1 MINNYFFYL
10 FITLLFFGIGDF
22 LGVLTKAK
30 VSSVF
35 VSLLLFLVCFMTGI
49 IPADTI
55 KLAGLSEIGS
65 WSALF
70 IIFSMGTS
78 INLREFISEWRTV
91 VTAVLSMLVVM
102 ASAVI
107 MIPLVG
113 YNETIVSV
121 PIINGGIVATQIMT
135 TAAMEKGLTL
145 AAALGTIVYAVQK
158 FFGTP
163 FASYF
168 GIREARWVVEELR
181 RTAAPCRRDGKVI
194 AAHIRDDAAQVVPAA
209 RELLEAGRVLGV
221 SAQVSHIGSMGGFGQ
236 MRELLRLVDGYRIG
250 GLNASCDCYPYT
262 AFSTMIGSTTYD
274 DGWRERYGC
283 GYDAVE
289 ICEGK
294 YRGQRCTEEIFNEV
308 RRDNPECLT
317 VCYVMAENDID
328 MAMAHPN
335 VMLASDGIMN
345 HGQGHP
351 RAAGAFP
358 RLFAEYVRTGKL
370 PLYEAVRMATIMP
383 AEKLGL
389 KSKGRLTPGADADV
403 IVFAPEKIADRATF
417 MEPTLPPVG
426 IDGVWIGGRLA
437 AKDCRI
443 VNGSLGRSV
452 RK

>member
-1 MINNYFFYL
+1 MGGVFEPLQLSSNSLGRIAKSPRNLKKRFPLAGRRRRLMINNYFFYL

-181 RTAAPCRRDGKVI
+181 RTGKAPVLPGAAAPEDSKAKGPNFFERHKKYYGNFVSLAICGLFAWFAFMLGKLTGLSATIWALILGTVVCATGTVPKNI
-194 AAHIRDDAAQVVPAA
+194 LKHSNSSGIFNVAIFATIIPSLAKIRFED
-209 RELLEAGRVLGV
+209 LFVLGYATIV
-221 SAQVSHIGSMGGFGQ
+221 LFVITFAVLLLCFYVLPLWKILGS
-236 MRELLRLVDGYRIG
+236 R
-250 GLNASCDCYPYT
+250 N
-262 AFSTMIGSTTYD
+262 
-274 DGWRERYGC
+274 
-283 GYDAVE
+283 
-289 ICEGK
+289 
-294 YRGQRCTEEIFNEV
+294 
-308 RRDNPECLT
+308 
-317 VCYVMAENDID
+317 
-328 MAMAHPN
+328 
-335 VMLASDGIMN
+335 LALGV
-345 HGQGHP
+345 
-351 RAAGAFP
+351 AAGQLLGFP
-358 RLFAEYVRTGKL
+358 
-370 PLYEAVRMATIMP
+370 ATY
-383 AEKLGL
+383 L
-389 KSKGRLTPGADADV
+389 
-403 IVFAPEKIADRATF
+403 
-417 MEPTLPPVG
+417 
-426 IDGVWIGGRLA
+426 
-437 AKDCRI
+437 I
-443 VNGSLGRSV
+443 VNEITNAVGETDAERQAINDHLMPKYLVSGFATVTSISV
-452 RK
+452 IIAGFCQAYLQP

>member
-181 RTAAPCRRDGKVI
+181 RTGKAPVLPGAAAPEDSKAKGPNFFERHKKYYGNFVSLAICGLFAWFAFMLGKLTGLSATIWALILGTVVCATGMVPKNI
-194 AAHIRDDAAQVVPAA
+194 LKHSNSSGIFNVAIFATIIPSLAKIRFED
-209 RELLEAGRVLGV
+209 LFVLGYATIV
-221 SAQVSHIGSMGGFGQ
+221 LFVITFAVLLLCFYVLPLWKILGS
-236 MRELLRLVDGYRIG
+236 R
-250 GLNASCDCYPYT
+250 N
-262 AFSTMIGSTTYD
+262 
-274 DGWRERYGC
+274 
-283 GYDAVE
+283 
-289 ICEGK
+289 
-294 YRGQRCTEEIFNEV
+294 
-308 RRDNPECLT
+308 
-317 VCYVMAENDID
+317 
-328 MAMAHPN
+328 
-335 VMLASDGIMN
+335 LALGV
-345 HGQGHP
+345 
-351 RAAGAFP
+351 AAGQLLGFP
-358 RLFAEYVRTGKL
+358 
-370 PLYEAVRMATIMP
+370 ATY
-383 AEKLGL
+383 L
-389 KSKGRLTPGADADV
+389 
-403 IVFAPEKIADRATF
+403 
-417 MEPTLPPVG
+417 
-426 IDGVWIGGRLA
+426 
-437 AKDCRI
+437 I
-443 VNGSLGRSV
+443 VNEITNAVGETDAERQAINDHLMPKYLVSGFATVTSISV
-452 RK
+452 IIAGFCQAYLQP

>member
-1 MINNYFFYL
+1 
-10 FITLLFFGIGDF
+10 
-22 LGVLTKAK
+22 
-30 VSSVF
+30 
-35 VSLLLFLVCFMTGI
+35 
-49 IPADTI
+49 
-55 KLAGLSEIGS
+55 
-65 WSALF
+65 
-70 IIFSMGTS
+70 
-78 INLREFISEWRTV
+78 
-91 VTAVLSMLVVM
+91 
-102 ASAVI
+102 
-107 MIPLVG
+107 
-113 YNETIVSV
+113 
-121 PIINGGIVATQIMT
+121 
-135 TAAMEKGLTL
+135 
-145 AAALGTIVYAVQK
+145 
-158 FFGTP
+158 
-163 FASYF
+163 
-168 GIREARWVVEELR
+168 
-181 RTAAPCRRDGKVI
+181 
-194 AAHIRDDAAQVVPAA
+194 
-209 RELLEAGRVLGV
+209 
-221 SAQVSHIGSMGGFGQ
+221 

-250 GLNASCDCYPYT
+250 GLDASCDCYPYT

-443 VNGSLGRSV
+443 VNGRLGSSV